1 MKRSILLTVF
11 LTLLLNTVSVAQL
24 PAGGQW
30 GCPSIPIY
38 GEFDTTCFQR
48 TSELKLGQGVFDH
61 YGSSDKVYLV
71 IPQNRPSYAIAIAI
85 AWDYYRNVLG
95 RDGMSI
101 NQWFATM
108 GQENGFASYNGVQL
122 PATIYDVEAGGNVAI
137 PCTYPRG
144 CNSNSCSTAGY
155 CWHVSQ
161 NGQDGPYHNTL
172 AGYQTI
178 SPYVPNRYPGPAS
191 TYHPLYNSNM
201 EMAAMNKTFYDLSI
215 YRRAQMM
222 NNVDLTPIEQ
232 ASPDPYGVEAAQAV
246 AYNLGPNAAQAISL
260 PGYTLPAGIGTNNNW
275 SVNYYNGGVSCYAQR
290 VANITAVLD
299 NNEAYATSHYP
310 GACGGTVST
319 WDFYSFYDSQIKW
332 DTVLLSINHLL
343 IMYPEINN
351 VPAAKAAYIGAVQAA
366 FNKVDADANGS
377 ISYRYEMGAVID
389 AIVMNLPKDDPGFNA
404 QYAIN
409 GTGCKLDCRAPYTNI
424 QPLGPTTICAGQTV
438 ILQANVDSPTPST
451 TYQWQRNGTNIVGA
465 TGSTYNATLAGTYS
479 IIVCWSTFKESNG
492 AATIC
497 CAQPEC
503 QVTVTVQGSCSSC
516 AMGLVLT
523 PTANSCTGMTNG
535 SINAAVSGATGPY
548 TYIISGPAP
557 STTQTSTNSAAT
569 SFNFTNLRDG
579 KYTIEVRRQGDP
591 TCKAVQDIFIIP
603 TTVIKESLT
612 ASQVPASCNTQLNA
626 TLVNQQPNTCD
637 LMVSY
642 GALGGYSWDRSFFM
656 DLKANNVSQLT
667 MFESYPS
674 AGLRDDPWDFWPFNW
689 PSGGPSVA
697 PLPNGAPNVKTI
709 SVKDGDT
716 LAVYGITL
724 VPLGTG
730 VPTFIDG
737 GVRIDGA
744 TFTNISTSATSSYTT
759 FRYQSPAPINGTRQM
774 GASYKVTCPVVSP
787 PAYTYAWTP
796 TTGLSNPAIKNP
808 TASIAANTT
817 YTVTATHPTN
827 TSCKLTTT
835 INVAA
840 NCAALPVEMLDFRA
854 TAVNSTVQLNWATR
868 DEVNCASYTIE
879 RSQDGTHF
887 ETIGAVAC
895 HNNSSVQEYQFTDLH
910 PYSGISYYRLKETD
924 LDGQFYYSEIRDI
937 SFDHLLVFVQPNPF
951 GQDTKVTIE
960 GTDQKAVKLSVTDVS
975 GKILMEQLLT
985 TEKTISLGSEY
996 AAGVYILKVNYNNVL
1011 KTYKLVKQ

>member
-1 MKRSILLTVF
+1 MKKQLLTLF
-11 LTLLLNTVSVAQL
+11 LTFFLGTVVFAQL

-48 TSELKLGQGVFDH
+48 ASELKLGQGVFDH

-122 PATIYDVEAGGNVAI
+122 PATIYDVEVGGNVTI

-144 CNSNSCSTAGY
+144 CTSNSCSTAGY

-178 SPYVPNRYPGPAS
+178 SPYVPNRYPGPGS
-191 TYHPLYNSNM
+191 TYHPLFNSNM
-201 EMAAMNKTFYDLSI
+201 EMASMNKTFYDLSI
-215 YRRAQMM
+215 YRRAQLM
-222 NNVDLTPIEQ
+222 NNVDLATVEQ
-232 ASPDPYGVEAAQAV
+232 SSPDPYGVEAAQAL
-246 AYNLGPNAAQAISL
+246 AYNLGPNASQAISL
-260 PGYTLPAGIGTNNNW
+260 PGYTLPAGIATNNNW
-275 SVNYYNGGVSCYAQR
+275 SANYYSGGVSCYAQR

-299 NNEAYATSHYP
+299 NNEAYAVSHYP

-319 WDFYSFYDSQIKW
+319 WDFYSFYDNQIKW

-351 VPAAKAAYIGAVQAA
+351 VPVAKAAYIAAVKKA
-366 FNKVDADANGS
+366 FDKVDSDANGS
-377 ISYRYEMGAVID
+377 ISYRYEMGGVID

-409 GTGCKLDCRAPYTNI
+409 GTGCKLDCRAPYTRI
-424 QPLGPTTICAGQTV
+424 QPLGPTTICSGQTV
-438 ILQANVDSPTPST
+438 ILQADVDSPTPST
-451 TYQWQRNGTNIVGA
+451 TYQWLRNGAVISGA

-503 QVTVTVQGSCSSC
+503 QVTVTVQGVCSSC
-516 AMGLVLT
+516 SMGLSLT
-523 PTANSCTGMTNG
+523 PTANSCTGMANG
-535 SINAAVSGATGPY
+535 SISAVVSGATGPY
-548 TYIISGPAP
+548 TYVISGPAP
-557 STTQTSTNSAAT
+557 ASATTTTNSAAT
-569 SFNFTNLRDG
+569 TFSFTGLRDG
-579 KYTIEVRRQGDP
+579 KYTITVRQQSDP
-591 TCKAVQDIFIIP
+591 TCKAVQDMFIVP

-612 ASQVPASCNTQLNA
+612 ATQVPASCNTQLNA
-626 TLVNQQPNTCD
+626 VLTNQKPNSCD
-637 LMVSY
+637 LTVSY

-656 DLKANNVSQLT
+656 DLKANSVSQLT

-674 AGLRDDPWDFWPFNW
+674 AGLRDDPWDYWPFSW

-697 PLPNGAPNVKTI
+697 PLPNGAPNAKTI

-716 LAVYGITL
+716 INVFGITL

-737 GVRIDGA
+737 GVRLDGA
-744 TFTNISTSATSSYTT
+744 TFTNISTSATSAFTT
-759 FRYQSPAPINGTRQM
+759 FRYQGAAPVNGTRQM
-774 GASYKVTCPVVSP
+774 GATYIVTCPVVSP
-787 PAYTYAWTP
+787 PAYTYSWSP
-796 TTGLSNPAIKNP
+796 TTGLSNASIKNP
-808 TASIAANTT
+808 TAAIASAVT
-817 YTVTATHPTN
+817 YTVTATHPGN
-827 TSCKLTTT
+827 TSCKLTASIT
-835 INVAA
+835 VAG
-840 NCAALPVEMLDFRA
+840 NCVSLPVELIDFQVA
-854 TAVNSTVQLNWATR
+854 AQAHSALISWTTSNES
-868 DEVNCASYTIE
+868 NCKTYYIE
-879 RSQDGTHF
+879 RSKDGIQF
-887 ETIGAVAC
+887 ETIGIVDC
-895 HNNSSVQEYQFTDLH
+895 HNNPSVQEYQYTDTH
-910 PYSGISYYRLKETD
+910 PYSGVSYYRLKEMD
-924 LDGQFYYSEIRDI
+924 FDGELYYSEIRNVN
-937 SFDHLLVFVQPNPF
+937 FDQVLVHIQPNPF
-951 GQDTKVTIE
+951 GTDTKVTIE
-960 GTDQKAVKLSVTDVS
+960 GTAQDAVRISVTDMT
-975 GKILMEQLLT
+975 GKILTEQLLT
-985 TEKTISLGSEY
+985 SEKSISLGSDY
-996 AAGVYILKVNYNNVL
+996 SNGVYVLQVNYRNMIKN
-1011 KTYKLVKQ
+1011 YKIVKQ